1 MAPTWLRWRAPQL
14 ADSSL
19 RGHSRPILGDPSP
32 GWPGRT
38 IWPIQSSSEG
48 QGVQRYE
55 YRELI
60 TNMAGEVTRVRYLD
74 DREVPDWSKGPQ
86 TVEYLNRL
94 SDEGW
99 ELVSVCMP
107 GAGPWGARMYTLR
120 RPLA

>member
-1 MAPTWLRWRAPQL
+1 MRNPVVT
-14 ADSSL
+14 
-19 RGHSRPILGDPSP
+19 G
-32 GWPGRT
+32 
-38 IWPIQSSSEG
+38 G

-74 DREVPDWSKGPQ
+74 DREVPNWSKGPQ

-99 ELVSVCMP
+99 ELVSVCIP